1 MSNKRKFEEDEE
13 EENKKLRMMKL
24 MADTVEVQNK
34 NAKIMLENLE
44 KAEELYTNMC
54 TGGMIDLKT
63 RLLFQ
68 ESILDA
74 VGITDDDQTGDN
86 APVTMHDYLCQ
97 DGCKPT
103 KQEVLDCDRIMA
115 GLYRHK
121 YGKDPTVRKQVIY
134 GRVKKVNSY
143 TKQHEGLMGQA
154 MREGY
159 TEKDSTDDD
168 I

>member
-1 MSNKRKFEEDEE
+1 MLSSDLSNKRKFEEYVKESDERM
-13 EENKKLRMMKL
+13 LRAMKL

-34 NAKIMLENLE
+34 NAKTMLENLE

-54 TGGMIDLKT
+54 MGKLIDNKT
-63 RLLFQ
+63 NRLFK

-74 VGITDDDQTGDN
+74 VGITDDNQIGDN
-86 APVTMHDYLCQ
+86 PFSTIENYLYQ
-97 DGCKPT
+97 DGCTPT

-121 YGKDPTVRKQVIY
+121 YGKDPIVRKQVIY

-143 TKQHEGLMGQA
+143 TEKDEDLMEQAVLEGLA
-154 MREGY
+154 S
-159 TEKDSTDDD
+159 D
-168 I
+168 